1 MPGPNQIHRNKLA
14 TLAALMGAAM
24 TGYEDKFFRHEN
36 TQADQQRLHDRL
48 KELDEQ
54 SEKAHQTLARAVP
67 EQLHDFTIKGI
78 TFKAKSR
85 QDAIKQAVR
94 QGILPNKKKKR
105 KK

>member
-1 MPGPNQIHRNKLA
+1 MPGPKQIHRNKLA

-24 TGYEDKFFRHEN
+24 TSYEDKFFSREESR
-36 TQADQQRLHDRL
+36 ADSQRLYDKV
-48 KELDEQ
+48 KEMDEGAM
-54 SEKAHQTLARAVP
+54 KGRQTLTRAVP

-94 QGILPNKKKKR
+94 QGVLPNKKKKR